1 MPLSEHEE
9 RLLAQMEEQLSKD
22 DPRLVSTLTGART
35 RTPRSTLLSISLLL
49 IGFVTLFGGLISQT
63 IPVGVLGFVIALFGI
78 YRLITGFR
86 QPSMKNGFP
95 VVAFCSLICFWLKRV
110 AMHYWSMTI
119 MSPSR
124 GISILRLGTMPPY
137 ST

>member
-78 YRLITGFR
+78 YRLITSFR
-86 QPSMKNGFP
+86 QPSMKNGRKIKGSKS
-95 VVAFCSLICFWLKRV
+95 SLMSKLEQRWEKRQFGDNNSG
-110 AMHYWSMTI
+110 Y
-119 MSPSR
+119 
-124 GISILRLGTMPPY
+124 
-137 ST
+137 

>member
-22 DPRLVSTLTGART
+22 DPRLVSTLTGSRT
-35 RTPRSTLLSISLLL
+35 RTPRSTLLSVSLLL

-78 YRLITGFR
+78 YRLITGIR
-86 QPSMKNGFP
+86 QPSMKNGRNGKNIKG
-95 VVAFCSLICFWLKRV
+95 AKSSLMSKLEQRWEKRQSGDNNSG
-110 AMHYWSMTI
+110 Y
-119 MSPSR
+119 
-124 GISILRLGTMPPY
+124 
-137 ST
+137 

>member
-86 QPSMKNGFP
+86 QPSMKNCRKIKGSKS
-95 VVAFCSLICFWLKRV
+95 SLMSKLEQRWEKRQFGDNNSG
-110 AMHYWSMTI
+110 Y
-119 MSPSR
+119 
-124 GISILRLGTMPPY
+124 
-137 ST
+137 

>member
-9 RLLAQMEEQLSKD
+9 RLLAQMEEQLAKD

-86 QPSMKNGFP
+86 QPSMKNGRKIKGSKS
-95 VVAFCSLICFWLKRV
+95 SLMSKLEQRWEKRQFGDNNSG
-110 AMHYWSMTI
+110 Y
-119 MSPSR
+119 
-124 GISILRLGTMPPY
+124 
-137 ST
+137 

>member
-78 YRLITGFR
+78 YRLITSFR
-86 QPSMKNGFP
+86 QPSMNDGRNGRNGRKIKG
-95 VVAFCSLICFWLKRV
+95 AKSSWMSKLEQRWEKRQFGDNNPG
-110 AMHYWSMTI
+110 Y
-119 MSPSR
+119 
-124 GISILRLGTMPPY
+124 
-137 ST
+137 

>member
-22 DPRLVSTLTGART
+22 DPRLVSTLTGSRT
-35 RTPRSTLLSISLLL
+35 RTSRSTLLSVSLLL

-78 YRLITGFR
+78 YRLITGIR
-86 QPSMKNGFP
+86 QPSMKNGRNGKNIKG
-95 VVAFCSLICFWLKRV
+95 AKSSLMSKLEQRWEKRQSGDNNSG
-110 AMHYWSMTI
+110 Y
-119 MSPSR
+119 
-124 GISILRLGTMPPY
+124 
-137 ST
+137 

>member
-9 RLLAQMEEQLSKD
+9 RLLAQMEEQLAKD

-35 RTPRSTLLSISLLL
+35 RTPRSTLLSISFLL
-49 IGFVTLFGGLISQT
+49 IGFAALFGGLISQT

-86 QPSMKNGFP
+86 KPSMNDGKNSKNGRKIKGSKS
-95 VVAFCSLICFWLKRV
+95 SLMSKLEQRWEKRQFGDNNSG
-110 AMHYWSMTI
+110 Y
-119 MSPSR
+119 
-124 GISILRLGTMPPY
+124 
-137 ST
+137 

>member
-1 MPLSEHEE
+1 MPLSEHKG

-86 QPSMKNGFP
+86 QPSMKDGRNGRNGKKIKGSKS
-95 VVAFCSLICFWLKRV
+95 SLMSKLEQRWEKRQFGDNNSG
-110 AMHYWSMTI
+110 Y
-119 MSPSR
+119 
-124 GISILRLGTMPPY
+124 
-137 ST
+137 

>member
-22 DPRLVSTLTGART
+22 DPRLVSTLTGSRT
-35 RTPRSTLLSISLLL
+35 RTSRSTLLSVSLLL

-78 YRLITGFR
+78 YRLITGIR
-86 QPSMKNGFP
+86 QPSFKNGRNGKNIKG
-95 VVAFCSLICFWLKRV
+95 AKSSLMSKLEQRWEKRQSGDNNSG
-110 AMHYWSMTI
+110 Y
-119 MSPSR
+119 
-124 GISILRLGTMPPY
+124 
-137 ST
+137 

>member
-86 QPSMKNGFP
+86 QPSMKDGKNGRNGRNGKKSKEVNHP
-95 VVAFCSLICFWLKRV
+95 
-110 AMHYWSMTI
+110 
-119 MSPSR
+119 
-124 GISILRLGTMPPY
+124 
-137 ST
+137 

>member
-22 DPRLVSTLTGART
+22 DPRLVSTLTGSRT
-35 RTPRSTLLSISLLL
+35 RTSRSTLLSVSLLL

-78 YRLITGFR
+78 YRLITGIR
-86 QPSMKNGFP
+86 QPSMKNGRNGKNIKGTKS
-95 VVAFCSLICFWLKRV
+95 SLMSKLEQRWEKRQSGDNNSG
-110 AMHYWSMTI
+110 Y
-119 MSPSR
+119 
-124 GISILRLGTMPPY
+124 
-137 ST
+137 

>member
-86 QPSMKNGFP
+86 QPSMKDGKNGRNGRNGKKIKGSKS
-95 VVAFCSLICFWLKRV
+95 SLMSKLEQRWEKRQFGDNNPG
-110 AMHYWSMTI
+110 Y
-119 MSPSR
+119 
-124 GISILRLGTMPPY
+124 
-137 ST
+137 

>member
-35 RTPRSTLLSISLLL
+35 RTSRSTLLNVSLLL
-49 IGFVTLFGGLISQT
+49 IGFATLFGGLVSQT
-63 IPVGVLGFVIALFGI
+63 IPVGVLGFVISLFGI

-86 QPSMKNGFP
+86 RPSMNDGIRGRRIKGNK
-95 VVAFCSLICFWLKRV
+95 SYLMSKLEERWEKRKFGDNNSG
-110 AMHYWSMTI
+110 Y
-119 MSPSR
+119 
-124 GISILRLGTMPPY
+124 
-137 ST
+137 